1 MSESISLH
9 AWMFSISWF
18 FQHVKF
24 TSGIVGIRY
33 FIREWV
39 GANNTG
45 NCKSGVRLTY
55 SNQKQSHP
63 SGLGWRAPARLVL
76 PHGTCD

>member
-24 TSGIVGIRY
+24 TSCIVGIRY
-33 FIREWV
+33 FISEWM
-39 GANNTG
+39 GQITLETANPG
-45 NCKSGVRLTY
+45 
-55 SNQKQSHP
+55 
-63 SGLGWRAPARLVL
+63 
-76 PHGTCD
+76 